1 MTWLIWF
8 ALGLAVGA
16 GITLLMLA
24 RWAESDQARRVIALR
39 RAEDRIR
46 DIRTEAMQRIAD
58 DALRTYRGTS
68 NATPF
73 GFTDQ
78 NVDVAT
84 RGDLGVVDAEI
95 VATMTE
101 TGGRS

>member
-1 MTWLIWF
+1 MIWF

-16 GITLLMLA
+16 GLTILILV
-24 RWAESDQARRVIALR
+24 RWAETDRARRAIALR

-46 DIRTEAMQRIAD
+46 DIRTEAMQRLAD
-58 DALRTYRGTS
+58 DALRTHGRTS

-78 NVDVAT
+78 DIEVAT
-84 RGDLGVVDAEI
+84 RGTADVVDAE
-95 VATMTE
+95 VVSD
-101 TGGRS
+101 TGELRGRQ